1 MFSSAC
7 CLFSCHDVDCD
18 NIEEEI
24 KSGYYCFVCNN
35 YLNLKAVSRVEASSD
50 GGTSGT
56 NILMNIILVLMS
68 LI

>member
-24 KSGYYCFVCNN
+24 KSGYYCFICNN
-35 YLNLKAVSRVEASSD
+35 YLNLNAVPRLQAVSDRGAA
-50 GGTSGT
+50 GAGM
-56 NILMNIILVLMS
+56 LMNIILVLMS